1 MIHTLTI
8 IRFLFPFLLLLAFFC
23 LYKKPYR
30 CMQSFMWGMVVF
42 DSARKF
48 YLSIMMLT
56 LIFINWCCCM
66 TEPNLAVGLSSI
78 LTLALLNRR
87 IADSTLHIL
96 HERKRF
102 WLITLLIA
110 VVCYATPYMNSVFQL
125 FFLLSVA
132 AVFYPSERVLQQKS
146 VLEDC
151 DSFKS
156 QMDWIMKNYY

>member
-1 MIHTLTI
+1 
-8 IRFLFPFLLLLAFFC
+8 
-23 LYKKPYR
+23 
-30 CMQSFMWGMVVF
+30 MQSFMWRMVVF

-66 TEPNLAVGLSSI
+66 TEPNLVVGLSSI

-146 VLEDC
+146 VLED
-151 DSFKS
+151 
-156 QMDWIMKNYY
+156 

>member
-30 CMQSFMWGMVVF
+30 CMQSFMWRMVVF

-66 TEPNLAVGLSSI
+66 DRAQSGSWTVKHPDAGTFE
-78 LTLALLNRR
+78 
-87 IADSTLHIL
+87 
-96 HERKRF
+96 
-102 WLITLLIA
+102 
-110 VVCYATPYMNSVFQL
+110 
-125 FFLLSVA
+125 
-132 AVFYPSERVLQQKS
+132 QK
-146 VLEDC
+146 DC
-151 DSFKS
+151 R
-156 QMDWIMKNYY
+156 

>member
-30 CMQSFMWGMVVF
+30 CMQSFMWRMVVF

-96 HERKRF
+96 HEKETV
-102 WLITLLIA
+102 LA
-110 VVCYATPYMNSVFQL
+110 YHTPDSSGMLCHPLYEQCVPA
-125 FFLLSVA
+125 FFPAKCGSCLLSV
-132 AVFYPSERVLQQKS
+132 
-146 VLEDC
+146 
-151 DSFKS
+151 
-156 QMDWIMKNYY
+156 

>member
-30 CMQSFMWGMVVF
+30 CMQSFMWRMVVF

-87 IADSTLHIL
+87 IAD
-96 HERKRF
+96 K
-102 WLITLLIA
+102 
-110 VVCYATPYMNSVFQL
+110 
-125 FFLLSVA
+125 
-132 AVFYPSERVLQQKS
+132 YPSYS
-146 VLEDC
+146 A
-151 DSFKS
+151 
-156 QMDWIMKNYY
+156 

>member
-1 MIHTLTI
+1 
-8 IRFLFPFLLLLAFFC
+8 
-23 LYKKPYR
+23 
-30 CMQSFMWGMVVF
+30 
-42 DSARKF
+42 
-48 YLSIMMLT
+48 MMLA

-87 IADSTLHIL
+87 IADSTLHLL
-96 HERKRF
+96 HERKRL
-102 WLITLLIA
+102 WLITLL
-110 VVCYATPYMNSVFQL
+110 VTMLCYATPYMNSVFQL

>member
-30 CMQSFMWGMVVF
+30 CMQSFMWRMVVF

-87 IADSTLHIL
+87 IADSTAQLH
-96 HERKRF
+96 K
-102 WLITLLIA
+102 
-110 VVCYATPYMNSVFQL
+110 
-125 FFLLSVA
+125 SVA
-132 AVFYPSERVLQQKS
+132 
-146 VLEDC
+146 
-151 DSFKS
+151 
-156 QMDWIMKNYY
+156 I